1 MQVDAYAEYHWLTTR
16 PNEPVT
22 LALCWAHARR
32 KLREVFDRDHSPVA
46 AEGLRRIAEMY
57 AIKADIRGVL
67 AKES

>member
-1 MQVDAYAEYHWLTTR
+1 MQVDAYAGYHWLTTR

-57 AIKADIRGVL
+57 AIEADIRGVL